1 MWAALIPAALNMLG
15 GSGGNQKDSN
25 QPRETWDVPT
35 SVGYSD
41 LLFKN
46 RFNSQED
53 YDKWISETLGT
64 NSLSLGG
71 A

>member
-1 MWAALIPAALNMLG
+1 MWAALIPAALNLLG
-15 GSGGNQKDSN
+15 GSEDEDTPSN
-25 QPRETWDVPT
+25 VKTWDVPT
-35 SVGYSD
+35 NVGYSD